1 MFHRKIKFRFWN
13 PPGKAF
19 VEQYKYSGLV
29 DELFGQD
36 DILIPCQFTGFQD
49 IKGNDLYEGDV
60 VKFHKDK
67 VGYIDFE
74 FGSFLLRIKN
84 PSTTMGFI
92 FLHAVWSLEI
102 IGNKFEN
109 PELI

>member
-1 MFHRKIKFRFWN
+1 MRTIKFRFWN
-13 PPGKAF
+13 PPGKSF
-19 VEQYKYSGLV
+19 VEQYKYNGFI
-29 DELFGQD
+29 DELFQQD
-36 DILIPCQFTGFQD
+36 DMLVPSQFTG
-49 IKGNDLYEGDV
+49 LYDKNQKELWEGDV

-67 VGYIDFE
+67 IGYVDFE
-74 FGSFLLRIKN
+74 IGSFLLRIKN

-92 FLHAVWSLEI
+92 FLHAVGPLEI

>member
-1 MFHRKIKFRFWN
+1 MNKNHFKFFCTAAN
-13 PPGKAF
+13 GF
-19 VEQYKYSGLV
+19 IEQYKYNGYV
-29 DELFGQD
+29 EELFD
-36 DILIPCQFTGFQD
+36 DPLLIPCQFTGFQD

-92 FLHAVWSLEI
+92 FLHAVGSLEI